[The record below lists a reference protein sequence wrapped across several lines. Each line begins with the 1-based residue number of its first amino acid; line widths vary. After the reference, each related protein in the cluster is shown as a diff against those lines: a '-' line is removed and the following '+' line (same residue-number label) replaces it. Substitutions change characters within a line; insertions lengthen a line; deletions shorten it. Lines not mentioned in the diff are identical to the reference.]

1 MAHFTG
7 TSRALRAPEQA
18 FDRPGPTVGGAN
30 SLPILARRADGA
42 GPRRGFPLA
51 AILAA
56 PGLPPAGPDAVPAPF
71 ALLSP
76 LQDHPWLLGL
86 LAGLALL
93 SGVGFL
99 RARRRSRALE
109 VEVDRGHEALAE
121 SERRYRE
128 MFQNNPAILLLLDPE
143 SGRVL
148 EANDAATDYFGN
160 DLEEIRELTLA
171 DLAGIGEED
180 LASGLDELRR
190 SHDWICRPAE
200 DDPLYG
206 VPIEIRASRFELRGE
221 PIVQATIYDIERRQR
236 LEQQLLEASR
246 LRAVGEL
253 ARGVAHDFNNLLT
266 AILGH
271 NELID
276 MDSDGDAAIASH
288 THNIREA
295 GERGAKLVQQ
305 LLAFG
310 RKHQVQLE
318 EIDLNA
324 TVRNTVAIL
333 ESALGSRYRI
343 ELDLGPGAGRVHA
356 DRNQIQ
362 RVLMNLA
369 LAARDAMPGGGTVL
383 VQSRFVDELEVV
395 QHGEELDPG
404 RAYAFVSVQ
413 DTSATYPDD
422 APRDA
427 GSAGGEPERL
437 GLGLT
442 LLRDLVESCD
452 GQLVLSHTPDD
463 RLVTRAYFLSAEAP
477 AEELVGA
484 REHGDGAGEDLTVFL
499 VEDNEPVRITIAAL
513 LRSSGH
519 RVLQAD
525 SLAQAR
531 TLFSEHA
538 EDIDLVL
545 TDLQLPDGNGKDLAR
560 DLRAR
565 CEGLRVLFMSGAYD
579 EALGEAGETFIH
591 KPFSL
596 AKLQR
601 ALAQTSAS

>member
-1 MAHFTG
+1 M
-7 TSRALRAPEQA
+7 
-18 FDRPGPTVGGAN
+18 
-30 SLPILARRADGA
+30 
-42 GPRRGFPLA
+42 
-51 AILAA
+51 
-56 PGLPPAGPDAVPAPF
+56 
-71 ALLSP
+71 
-76 LQDHPWLLGL
+76 GL

-99 RARRRSRALE
+99 RARRRSQALE
-109 VEVDRGHEALAE
+109 VEVDRGQVALEE
-121 SERRYRE
+121 SEVRYRE
-128 MFQNNPAILLLLDPE
+128 MFQNNPAILLLLDPG

-148 EANDAATDYFGN
+148 EANHAATDYFGN
-160 DLEEIRELTLA
+160 DLEQIRELTLA

-180 LASGLDELRR
+180 LAFGLDELRG
-190 SHDWICRPAE
+190 SHEWVCRPAE

-276 MDSDGDAAIASH
+276 MDSDGDATIASH

-343 ELDLGPGAGRVHA
+343 ELDLGPGVGRVHA

-413 DTSATYPDD
+413 DVSAAGPDD
-422 APRDA
+422 EPRDPGA
-427 GSAGGEPERL
+427 SSSEPERL

-452 GQLVLSHTPDD
+452 GQLVLSHTPDE

-477 AEELVGA
+477 VADLV
-484 REHGDGAGEDLTVFL
+484 RSSHEHGEGASEDLTVFL

-519 RVLQAD
+519 RVLQAE

-538 EDIDLVL
+538 EDIDIVL

-601 ALAQTSAS
+601 ALAQTSVS